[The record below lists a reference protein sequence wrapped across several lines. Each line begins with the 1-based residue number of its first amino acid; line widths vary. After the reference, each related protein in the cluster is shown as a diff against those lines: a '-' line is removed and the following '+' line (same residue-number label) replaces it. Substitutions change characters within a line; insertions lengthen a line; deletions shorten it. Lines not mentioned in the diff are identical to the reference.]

1 MLHTMGFRAITNQWG
16 VAMDDLKPLTADD
29 IETKMVESFT
39 HEMKDDPNSGRKARL
54 QEDEVKKMASVVLA
68 GLDVGD
74 PPDGQVAA
82 EEFVEACSSSEFIST
97 TTFMKFIDED
107 RKLGVLERFLDPT
120 RAEVNLVHRRMKQR
134 EEIMRTE

>member
-1 MLHTMGFRAITNQWG
+1 MMLHTMGFRAVTGQG
-16 VAMDDLKPLTADD
+16 DVPVAALQPLTADD
-29 IETKMVESFT
+29 IETKMVESFS
-39 HEMKDDPNSGRKARL
+39 HEMKDDPFSGKKARL
-54 QEDEVKKMASVVLA
+54 QEEEVKKMAAVVLA

-74 PPDGQVAA
+74 PPDGKVAA

-107 RKLGVLERFLDPT
+107 RKLGILERFLDPT

-134 EEIMRTE
+134 EEIM